1 MIEFSDDECLKENVN
16 NYVANVRSKDIYSKL
31 MYIKSTILKAILYN
45 NIREC
50 EEKGIT
56 FNYNIICDFD
66 EIPLDNTEQ
75 SVLLNNLLNNAIEA
89 VSYLPEKY
97 INLKIIQGI
106 NYKIIIENN
115 IAPGTVINQEEMFKK
130 GVSSKGEGRGFGLYN
145 IKKIVEKYKGTI

>member
-1 MIEFSDDECLKENVN
+1 M
-16 NYVANVRSKDIYSKL
+16 
-31 MYIKSTILKAILYN
+31 
-45 NIREC
+45 
-50 EEKGIT
+50 
-56 FNYNIICDFD
+56 
-66 EIPLDNTEQ
+66 
-75 SVLLNNLLNNAIEA
+75 NNAIEA